1 MLRRLR
7 DENLLAVTRGADARD
22 AVDVESEVASLGDDR
37 LARVDAD
44 PDPEPQAI
52 GPAVLGE
59 PLLNGDCGVHR
70 PGRAL
75 EDGEVPVA
83 ARLHL
88 HPAGRRHRFANDR
101 AVVGQQIAEGVS
113 RSHRELGRVFD
124 VREEEAY
131 GSRRKLDVSAHAGVV
146 AHAERRRDRHGPVEA
161 GN

>member
-1 MLRRLR
+1 M
-7 DENLLAVTRGADARD
+7 TRGADPRD
-22 AVDVESEVASLGDDR
+22 AVDVESEVAAPSEDR
-37 LARVDAD
+37 LARMDAH

-59 PLLNGDCGVHR
+59 PLLDGDCGVHR
-70 PGRAL
+70 PGRAF
-75 EDGEVPVA
+75 EDGEVPIA

-88 HPAGRRHRFANDR
+88 QPAGRRDRSANDR
-101 AVVGQQIAEGVS
+101 AVDGQQIAEGVS
-113 RSHRELGRVFD
+113 RSHRERGRVFD

-131 GSRRKLDVSAHAGVV
+131 GSRRKPDVSAHAGVV